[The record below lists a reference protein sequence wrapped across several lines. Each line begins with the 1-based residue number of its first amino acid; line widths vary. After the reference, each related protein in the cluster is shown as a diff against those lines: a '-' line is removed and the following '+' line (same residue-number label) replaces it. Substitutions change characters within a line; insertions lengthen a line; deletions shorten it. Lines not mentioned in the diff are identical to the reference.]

1 MKKCPFCAEQ
11 IQDDA
16 IKCRYCG
23 SMLDGSSPVG
33 AIPAKPDPVDD
44 EVRRLL
50 AAGRKID
57 AIKFVREK
65 NGIGLKEAK
74 DYVEAIESRLNPQEL
89 SAAPTKV
96 RSGCGPFILLTIV
109 ALLAVM
115 ALYYWRR

>member
-50 AAGRKID
+50 AAGRKIN

-65 NGIGLKEAK
+65 NGMGLKEAK
-74 DYVEAIESRLNPQEL
+74 DYVEAIEARLTPQEL
-89 SAAPTKV
+89 SAATNA
-96 RSGCGPFILLTIV
+96 RSGCAPFVLLTIV
-109 ALLAVM
+109 FLLAVL
-115 ALYYWRR
+115 ALTYWRR